1 MRKRVG
7 WADLGLSICGG
18 CGDPVPDGQDLCPF
32 CEEAV
37 AWAAF
42 EEACLQGDD
51 KCADVC
57 AFGEIGGDRD
67 DGK

>member
-18 CGDPVPDGQDLCPF
+18 CGDPVPDGQDLCPI
-32 CEEAV
+32 CEEEQ

-42 EEACLQGDD
+42 AAECLRPTDD
-51 KCADVC
+51 D
-57 AFGEIGGDRD
+57 GGDGD